1 MLFYALQEL
10 HFQVEFTNRL
20 KLVLLVATLALPT
33 PSTLWGQIEEGDGE
47 AATLAV
53 EGMVSEEDVKLMIE
67 EAVAGALEEYVSRDE
82 LNGAVSN
89 VQAEV
94 AHTVAAASEDNFNNI
109 MNAVLNIVHEN
120 MEGLT
125 LKEMFRDQFG
135 GYDEYK
141 MVKNLR

>member
-1 MLFYALQEL
+1 M
-10 HFQVEFTNRL
+10 NRL
-20 KLVLLVATLALPT
+20 KLVLLVAALALPA
-33 PSTLWGQIEEGDGE
+33 PSTLWGQDEESDVE

-67 EAVAGALEEYVSRDE
+67 EAVAAALEEYVSRDE
-82 LNGAVSN
+82 LNGAISNVQADISN

-94 AHTVAAASEDNFNNI
+94 AQTVAAASADNFNNI
-109 MNAVLNIVHEN
+109 MNAVLNIVNET

-135 GYDEYK
+135 GLDEYK
-141 MVKNLR
+141 VVKNLR